1 MERELKWQRANQ
13 LKGKRCRMPLQE
25 VAQESWWHLESTE
38 DKQTH
43 LHPRPDRRG
52 QPSLLGWYF
61 LDGK

>member
-13 LKGKRCRMPLQE
+13 LKGKWCRMPLQE
-25 VAQESWWHLESTE
+25 VAQESWQHLESTE

-43 LHPRPDRRG
+43 LHPRSDQWG
-52 QPSLLGWYF
+52 QSSLLRWYF